1 MRTLVIALFLTV
13 PLAAT
18 AAAQDRPAPS
28 AQAPDISY
36 EFEDHGVDGGRY
48 VPEGTRV
55 LAGGTTV
62 HRSLVRPRVH
72 FVPELLKSVERL

>member
-1 MRTLVIALFLTV
+1 MRTLVIALFLSV

-28 AQAPDISY
+28 QAPDISY
-36 EFEDHGVDGGRY
+36 EFDDHGVDGGRY
-48 VPEGTRV
+48 VPEDTLITWR
-55 LAGGTTV
+55 ARAIRT
-62 HRSLVRPRVH
+62 SLVRPRVH

>member
-1 MRTLVIALFLTV
+1 MRTLVIALFLSV

-28 AQAPDISY
+28 QAPDISY
-36 EFEDHGVDGGRY
+36 EFDEHGVDGGRY
-48 VPEGTRV
+48 VPTGTRV
-55 LAGGTTV
+55 LAGGITI

>member
-18 AAAQDRPAPS
+18 AAAQDRPAPA
-28 AQAPDISY
+28 AQAPDLNY
-36 EFEDHGVDGGRY
+36 EFEDHDVDGGRY
-48 VPEGTRV
+48 VPEDTLITWR
-55 LAGGTTV
+55 ARAIRT
-62 HRSLVRPRVH
+62 SLVRPRVH

>member
-1 MRTLVIALFLTV
+1 MRTLVMALFLTI

-18 AAAQDRPAPS
+18 AAAQDRPAPVE
-28 AQAPDISY
+28 QAPDLNY
-36 EFEDHGVDGGRY
+36 DFEDHDVDGGRY
-48 VPEGTRV
+48 VPEGSRV
-55 LAGGTTV
+55 FVGGTHV